1 MTKPL
6 ENFPF
11 LYNKIQN
18 GIILNPVN
26 HEIPLSAQNLFSNNS
41 VLTASKLIGWLT
53 GWVFIYRVLSWPKK
67 EKAIFPFFA
76 LFDWTLDLIQKN
88 P

>member
-41 VLTASKLIGWLT
+41 VLTASKLIG
-53 GWVFIYRVLSWPKK
+53 
-67 EKAIFPFFA
+67 
-76 LFDWTLDLIQKN
+76 
-88 P
+88 